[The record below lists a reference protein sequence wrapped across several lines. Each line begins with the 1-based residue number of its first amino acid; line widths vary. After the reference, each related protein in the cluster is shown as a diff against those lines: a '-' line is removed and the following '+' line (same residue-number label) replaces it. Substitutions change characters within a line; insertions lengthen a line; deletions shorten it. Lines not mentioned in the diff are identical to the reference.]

1 MLTVY
6 AVSAGYTYR
15 AVLLDL
21 DGLFLAWTNNDGN
34 ENRLQYTSE
43 KTKQKW
49 VFWIAELTQ
58 VTQQL
63 LKRKSIEL

>member
-1 MLTVY
+1 MLPVY

-15 AVLLDL
+15 AVLLNL
-21 DGLFLAWTNNDGN
+21 DGLFLAWTNNDGSN
-34 ENRLQYTSE
+34 NRLQYGSE

-63 LKRKSIEL
+63 LKRKNVEL

>member
-6 AVSAGYTYR
+6 IVSAGNTYR
-15 AVLLDL
+15 AVLLNL
-21 DGLFLAWTNNDGN
+21 DGLFLAWANNDGSK
-34 ENRLQYTSE
+34 NRLQYASE

-49 VFWIAELTQ
+49 VFWIAELSQ

>member
-34 ENRLQYTSE
+34 KNRLQDTSE

-49 VFWIAELTQ
+49 VFWIAKLTQ
-58 VTQQL
+58 VTKNKEQ
-63 LKRKSIEL
+63 KNKEY

>member
-15 AVLLDL
+15 AVLLNL
-21 DGLFLAWTNNDGN
+21 DGLFLAWTNNDGSK
-34 ENRLQYTSE
+34 NRLQYASE
-43 KTKQKW
+43 KTKQNW

-63 LKRKSIEL
+63 PKRKSIEL